1 MGVMSFLDMK
11 RRVKGDVS
19 LITGVIL
26 VLLVIGIGLFV
37 ANMIGLRIMDTFV
50 GQITEKID
58 YYLGGFKD

>member
-1 MGVMSFLDMK
+1 MDVMSFLSIK
-11 RRVKGDVS
+11 RRSKGDIS

-50 GQITEKID
+50 GQIAEKID
-58 YYLGGFKD
+58 YYLGGFKN